1 MITTTPN
8 NIETYIT
15 DLNIDNSESVEFFKS
30 SIVTLLQDEN
40 LAYYA
45 KADKIAE
52 AYASLDEKVAY
63 IKSQVQLLQQLRKRL
78 ESVRVI
84 SKEQVANAMESFG
97 IDKLEGLS
105 VSSLTITPAREESV
119 AKIDIL
125 DEKSLIHAGFF
136 TVVLDKE
143 AVEQALYSA
152 DPEHHNEVKKYVSV
166 NVQTKSKP
174 ASVRINKRKITV
186 QPSQLQQVA

>member
-8 NIETYIT
+8 NIERYIT
-15 DLNIDNSESVEFFKS
+15 DLNIDNSESIEFFKS

-45 KADKIAE
+45 KADKIAD
-52 AYASLDEKVAY
+52 AYASLEEKVSY
-63 IKSQVQLLQQLRKRL
+63 IKFQVQLLQQLRKRL
-78 ESVRVI
+78 ESVKAV
-84 SKEQVANAMESFG
+84 SKEQVALAMGSFG

-125 DEKSLIHAGFF
+125 DEQALIHAGFF
-136 TVVLDKE
+136 TVVLDKD

-152 DPEHHNEVKKYVSV
+152 DQRHEVEEYVSV

-186 QPSQLQQVA
+186 QPSQLHQVA